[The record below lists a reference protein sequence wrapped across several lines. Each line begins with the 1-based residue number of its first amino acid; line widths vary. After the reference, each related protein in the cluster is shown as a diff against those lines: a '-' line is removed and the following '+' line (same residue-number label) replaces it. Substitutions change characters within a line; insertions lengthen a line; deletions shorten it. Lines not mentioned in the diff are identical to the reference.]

1 MKAEEIDNFEEL
13 LDAAEKSATKDQAVF
28 FVFLMRA
35 NDDEDGDNLNVSD
48 EFLEQLE
55 RIAG

>member
-1 MKAEEIDNFEEL
+1 
-13 LDAAEKSATKDQAVF
+13 
-28 FVFLMRA
+28 MRA
-35 NDDEDGDNLNVSD
+35 NYDEDGDNLNVSD

>member
-13 LDAAEKSATKDQAVF
+13 LDAAEKSATKDQDVF

-35 NDDEDGDNLNVSD
+35 NYDEDGDNLNVSD

>member
-13 LDAAEKSATKDQAVF
+13 LDAAEKSATKDQDVF